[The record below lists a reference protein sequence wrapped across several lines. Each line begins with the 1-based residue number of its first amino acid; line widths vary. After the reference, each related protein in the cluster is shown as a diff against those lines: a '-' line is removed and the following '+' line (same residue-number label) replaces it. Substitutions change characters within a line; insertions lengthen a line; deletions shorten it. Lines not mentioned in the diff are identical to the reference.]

1 MATVISGDT
10 GVSQVQAGSIN
21 QDDLAA
27 NVVGKGP
34 IFSAYASAATALGAA
49 GNTKVNFQTKEF
61 DPDNG
66 YNTSTSRYT
75 PAVAGYYQVISK
87 VRADIS
93 SNGVLSASILRNGV
107 VVKEGPF
114 IATTSG
120 QAGAGVSAYVYMNG
134 TTDYLEISA
143 YSQLAGNTYAGSP
156 AVTYF
161 QAALVRAA

>member
-1 MATVISGDT
+1 MTTVISGDT

-34 IFSAYASAATALGAA
+34 IFSAYASAATPIGAA
-49 GNTKVNFQTKEF
+49 GATKVNFQTKEF

-66 YNTSTSRYT
+66 YDTSTSRYT

-93 SNGVLSASILRNGV
+93 SNGVLSASIVRSGV
-107 VVKEGPF
+107 GVKEGPF
-114 IATTSG
+114 VAATSG

-134 TTDYLEISA
+134 TTDYLEITV
-143 YSQLAGNTYAGSP
+143 YSQLAGNTLTGFNA
-156 AVTYF
+156 TYF

>member
-34 IFSAYASAATALGAA
+34 IFSAYASAATTLGASGA
-49 GNTKVNFQTKEF
+49 TKVTFQTKEF
-61 DPDNG
+61 DPDNS
-66 YNTSTSRYT
+66 YNSSTSQYT

-107 VVKEGPF
+107 SVKEGPF
-114 IATTSG
+114 VAATSG

-134 TTDYLEISA
+134 TTDYLEIAA
-143 YSQLAGNTYAGSP
+143 YSQLSGLS
-156 AVTYF
+156 
-161 QAALVRAA
+161 